1 MMSFQSPLCQDYTAL
16 FLSSATTGMVMAV
29 VPEDG
34 VENCLAVARSLY
46 QTAETTVKHKLL
58 LDDDVHALNEVK

>member
-1 MMSFQSPLCQDYTAL
+1 MA
-16 FLSSATTGMVMAV
+16 MAV

-46 QTAETTVKHKLL
+46 QTAETTVKHKFL